1 MPPVPKV
8 PTPAAAPAPAPSTAP
23 ATTPAKASTKSKSKQ
38 QIGPTEPPA
47 NRGAAVGRQLDN
59 AGRRAGR
66 FAAKTGKDAA
76 APLVTRGQRAAIS
89 GGSIV
94 VGLVAYAI
102 GVAYL
107 QHGWPGVTGWLKA
120 KLFNETSQ
128 GSAVV
133 PAMLFHT
140 GPGAGG
146 TTAGTQVT
154 ATPPAAPAAPTPSG
168 GILYA

>member
-1 MPPVPKV
+1 MPSVPK
-8 PTPAAAPAPAPSTAP
+8 AAAKS
-23 ATTPAKASTKSKSKQ
+23 PAKS
-38 QIGPTEPPA
+38 GPTEPPA
-47 NRGAAVGRQLDN
+47 NRGAAIGRKFDN
-59 AGRRAGR
+59 AGRKAGAK
-66 FAAKTGKDAA
+66 AADIGKSAA
-76 APLVTRGQRAAIS
+76 APVVSRGQRAAIS

-107 QHGWPGVTGWLKA
+107 QHGWPGVTAWLKA

-128 GSAVV
+128 GPAAV

-146 TTAGTQVT
+146 SMTAGTQVT
-154 ATPPAAPAAPTPSG
+154 AAAPPAAPVAPTPSG
-168 GILYA
+168 GTLSA

>member
-1 MPPVPKV
+1 VPK
-8 PTPAAAPAPAPSTAP
+8 PPAAKPPSTS
-23 ATTPAKASTKSKSKQ
+23 PAKSSSKSKS
-38 QIGPTEPPA
+38 GPTEPPA
-47 NRGAAVGRQLDN
+47 NRGAAVGRKLDN
-59 AGRRAGR
+59 AGRKAGQ
-66 FAAKTGKDAA
+66 FAADQGKAAA
-76 APLVTRGQRAAIS
+76 APVVSRGQRAAIS

-107 QHGWPGVTGWLKA
+107 QRGWPGVTGWLKA

-128 GSAVV
+128 GPSVV

-146 TTAGTQVT
+146 SAAGIHTAAAGAPPTQT
-154 ATPPAAPAAPTPSG
+154 AAPTPSG
-168 GILYA
+168 GTLYA

>member
-1 MPPVPKV
+1 MPPVPKS
-8 PTPAAAPAPAPSTAP
+8 PASTSP
-23 ATTPAKASTKSKSKQ
+23 TKSKPAAKSKPAKP
-38 QIGPTEPPA
+38 GRPTEPPA
-47 NRGAAVGRQLDN
+47 NRGAAIGRKLDN
-59 AGRRAGR
+59 AGRNAGE
-66 FAAKTGKDAA
+66 AATDLGKSAA
-76 APLVTRGQRAAIS
+76 APVVSRAQRAAIS

-94 VGLVAYAI
+94 VGLVAYAV

-128 GSAVV
+128 AASVV

-146 TTAGTQVT
+146 GSTAGMQT
-154 ATPPAAPAAPTPSG
+154 AAAPPPQQAAPTPNG
-168 GILYA
+168 GILFA

>member
-1 MPPVPKV
+1 MPPVPKA
-8 PTPAAAPAPAPSTAP
+8 PAASTSTAP
-23 ATTPAKASTKSKSKQ
+23 AKSPKNSSSPAKSKQ
-38 QIGPTEPPA
+38 VGPTEPPA
-47 NRGAAVGRQLDN
+47 NRGAAVGRKLDN

-66 FAAKTGKDAA
+66 FAAKTGKNAA
-76 APLVTRGQRAAIS
+76 EPVVSNGQRAAVS

-107 QHGWPGVTGWLKA
+107 QRGWPGVTGWLKA

-128 GSAVV
+128 GPSAV

-146 TTAGTQVT
+146 STAGVQ
-154 ATPPAAPAAPTPSG
+154 AAAAPPPAQQAAPTPNG
-168 GILYA
+168 GILFA

>member
-1 MPPVPKV
+1 MPPVPKA
-8 PTPAAAPAPAPSTAP
+8 TPK
-23 ATTPAKASTKSKSKQ
+23 ATPKSSKSSKR
-38 QIGPTEPPA
+38 GRPTEPPA
-47 NRGAAVGRQLDN
+47 NRGAAIGRRLDN
-59 AGRRAGR
+59 AGRNAGE
-66 FAAKTGKDAA
+66 AA
-76 APLVTRGQRAAIS
+76 ADLGKSAAQPVVSHAQRAAIS

-120 KLFNETSQ
+120 KLFNETAQ
-128 GSAVV
+128 GPSVV

-146 TTAGTQVT
+146 STTAGTQMT
-154 ATPPAAPAAPTPSG
+154 ATAPPATTAAPTPSG
-168 GILYA
+168 GTLYA

>member
-8 PTPAAAPAPAPSTAP
+8 PTPAPSTSTAP
-23 ATTPAKASTKSKSKQ
+23 ATTPAKASTKSKSK

-59 AGRRAGR
+59 AGRRAGK

-76 APLVTRGQRAAIS
+76 APVVTRGQRAAIS

-120 KLFNETSQ
+120 KLFNETTQ
-128 GSAVV
+128 GPAAV

-146 TTAGTQVT
+146 ATAGTQVT